1 MSMEG
6 IREMSFREELD
17 YRSLYLVAIQALE
30 DIQNIG
36 AERPEEDLT
45 EEMFDIAN
53 KTLVHLADRDDQH
66 IPFLTP
72 HKS

>member
-1 MSMEG
+1 MSL
-6 IREMSFREELD
+6 RKELD

-36 AERPEEDLT
+36 AEKPNQDLT

-53 KTLVHLADRDDQH
+53 KVLVYLGDQDDQH

-72 HKS
+72 QKP